1 MHAAK
6 LLSLAVEAARSAGYE
21 IREEVLDGAGG
32 GHCLI
37 HGKKCLLL
45 DMTQTHREQLSDVLD
60 ALRAEPQFNTAEL
73 HPLLVASI
81 QELLQK
87 AA

>member
-1 MHAAK
+1 MNAAK
-6 LLSLAVEAARSAGYE
+6 LLSLAVEAVRSAGYE

-60 ALRAEPQFNTAEL
+60 ALRAEQSLNVAEL
-73 HPLLVASI
+73 HPLLAVSL
-81 QELLQK
+81 QESLQK

>member
-6 LLSLAVEAARSAGYE
+6 LLSLAIEAAKTAGFE
-21 IREEVLDGAGG
+21 VREEVLDGAGG

-37 HGKKCLLL
+37 RGRKCLLL
-45 DMTQTHREQLSDVLD
+45 DMTQSHREQLNDVVD
-60 ALRAEPQFNTAEL
+60 ALRAEPQLNESTL
-73 HPLLVASI
+73 HPMLAARL
-81 QELLQK
+81 QEPLQK

>member
-6 LLSLAVEAARSAGYE
+6 LLSLAMEAARSAGYE

-32 GHCLI
+32 GHCVI

-60 ALRAEPQFNTAEL
+60 ALRTEPQINTAEL

>member
-6 LLSLAVEAARSAGYE
+6 MLSLAIEAARTSGYE

-32 GHCLI
+32 GHCVI

-45 DMTQTHREQLSDVLD
+45 DMTQTHRDQLSDVVD
-60 ALRAEPQFNTAEL
+60 ALRAEPALRIAEL
-73 HPLLVASI
+73 HPLLAARL
-81 QELLQK
+81 QEPLQN

>member
-6 LLSLAVEAARSAGYE
+6 LLSLAVESARSAGYE

-60 ALRAEPQFNTAEL
+60 ALRAEPEIKLAEL
-73 HPLLVASI
+73 HPLLAASL
-81 QELLQK
+81 QEFLQK

>member
-1 MHAAK
+1 MNAAK

-21 IREEVLDGAGG
+21 IREEVLEGAGG
-32 GHCLI
+32 GHCVI

-60 ALRAEPQFNTAEL
+60 ALRAEPQVNVTEL
-73 HPLLVASI
+73 HPLLAASL
-81 QELLQK
+81 QETLQK

>member
-6 LLSLAVEAARSAGYE
+6 MLSLAVDAARSAGYE
-21 IREEVLDGAGG
+21 IREEILDGAGG

-60 ALRAEPQFNTAEL
+60 ALRAEPQLNSSAL
-73 HPLLVASI
+73 HPLLAASL
-81 QELLQK
+81 QESLER